1 MTRTLHRHRLYRV
14 AAGLVA
20 ILFWTAPGHGQG
32 IGLPQQTRDLP
43 IEIDARDGLEWN
55 RTTKTYTARGEVR
68 AAQGDVVIH
77 ADVLTV
83 NYQDAAAAG
92 GMSIRRMEALGN
104 VKIATPTQEASGD
117 NGVYDVGSGIFVLTG
132 NIQLVTETDRI
143 TARDSLEYRE
153 RDNLVIARGKATA
166 RRQDNTLRAG
176 VLRARLAEDADGKV
190 RVKHISAAQDV
201 VVMTNDEIV
210 RSRTGAYDIDSGVV
224 TLAGS
229 VKITR
234 GSSQLNG
241 DRATVNLL
249 TGVSQLFSGGSG
261 KVRGLIVPEQQSSPN
276 TKR

>member
-1 MTRTLHRHRLYRV
+1 MTRPLRRPLCRL
-14 AAGLVA
+14 AAGLA
-20 ILFWTAPGHGQG
+20 AMLLWTAPVHGQG

-55 RTTKTYTARGEVR
+55 RTAKTYTARGEVR

-77 ADVLTV
+77 ADALTV
-83 NYQDAAAAG
+83 SYRDGAAGG

-104 VKIATPTQEASGD
+104 VRILTPTQEASGD
-117 NGVYDVGSGIFVLTG
+117 NGVYDVGSGVFVLTG

-166 RRQDNTLRAG
+166 RRQGNTLRAG
-176 VLRARLAEDADGKV
+176 VLRARLARGADGKA
-190 RVKHISAAQDV
+190 RVKHISAVQDV
-201 VVMTNDEIV
+201 VVMTKDEIV
-210 RSRTGAYDIDSGVV
+210 RSRTGTYDVDSGVV

-234 GSSQLNG
+234 GPSQLNG
-241 DRATVNLL
+241 DRATVNLR
-249 TGVSQLFSGGSG
+249 TGVSELFSGSSG
-261 KVRGLIVPEQQSSPN
+261 KVRGLIVPERQSGPD

>member
-1 MTRTLHRHRLYRV
+1 MTRALHRRRLCRM

-32 IGLPQQTRDLP
+32 VGLPQQTRDLP

-55 RTTKTYTARGEVR
+55 RTAKTYTARGEVR

-77 ADVLTV
+77 ADALTV
-83 NYQDAAAAG
+83 SYQDDAG
-92 GMSIRRMEALGN
+92 GGISIRRMEALGN
-104 VKIATPTQEASGD
+104 VRIATPTQEASGD
-117 NGVYDVGSGIFVLTG
+117 KGVYDVGSGVFVLTG

-166 RRQDNTLRAG
+166 RRQGNTLRAG
-176 VLRARLAEDADGKV
+176 VLRARLAEDADGKA

-210 RSRTGAYDIDSGVV
+210 RSRTGAYDVDSGVV

-249 TGVSQLFSGGSG
+249 TGVSQLFSGSSG
-261 KVRGLIVPEQQSSPN
+261 KVRGLIVPERQSGPN